1 MDPIKNKMK
10 TTLILIDIQ
19 NDYFPGGKNEMVKSR
34 EAGQKAKEVLTHFR
48 QKKLPMIH
56 IKHLSVRP
64 GATFFIP
71 GTAGAEIH
79 EDVAPLETE
88 TVITKHYPN
97 SFRETRLHQHLQEQ
111 KAEHLVI
118 VGMMSHMCVD
128 STARAAKDLGY
139 QVTVI
144 SDACASKDLSLQG
157 SEIPAR
163 QIHDSFMAGLKSFYA
178 DIKRS
183 DELIQQL

>member
-1 MDPIKNKMK
+1 MK
-10 TTLILIDIQ
+10 PVLILIDIQ

-34 EAGQKAKEVLTHFR
+34 EAGRKAKEVLTRFR
-48 QKKLPMIH
+48 QKNLPVIH

-79 EDVAPLETE
+79 EDVVPVETE
-88 TVITKHYPN
+88 TIITKHCPN
-97 SFRETRLHQHLQEQ
+97 SFRKTSLHQHLQEQ
-111 KAEHLVI
+111 KVDHLVI

-139 QVTVI
+139 EVTVI
-144 SDACASKDLSLQG
+144 ADACASKNLSLQG
-157 SEIPAR
+157 KEIPA
-163 QIHDSFMAGLKSFYA
+163 QEIHNSFMAGLKYFYA

-183 DELIQQL
+183 EEFILNSK

>member
-1 MDPIKNKMK
+1 MK
-10 TTLILIDIQ
+10 TALILIDIQ
-19 NDYFPGGKNEMVKSR
+19 NDYFPGGKNEMVKSQ

-48 QKKLPMIH
+48 QKELPVIH

-71 GTAGAEIH
+71 GTEGAEIH
-79 EDVAPLETE
+79 ADVTPIQTE
-88 TVITKHYPN
+88 TVITKHFPN
-97 SFRETRLHQHLQEQ
+97 SFRETELHQHLLEQ
-111 KAEHLVI
+111 KTEHLVI
-118 VGMMSHMCVD
+118 AGMMSHMCVD

-139 QVTVI
+139 QVTVVI
-144 SDACASKDLSLQG
+144 DACASKNLTLQG
-157 SEIPAR
+157 KEIPA
-163 QIHDSFMAGLKSFYA
+163 QEIHDSYMAGLKYFYA